1 MALRMTMADDLQR
14 RAEDFADLSI
24 KFVLGL
30 PHTLIA
36 QRLGG
41 QYLDASTSVATNY
54 RAARRGRSYKE
65 FAAKLG
71 IVSEEADE
79 CVFWLQRISNADI
92 KSTIATGPLLSE
104 AEELARIFCASA
116 RTARGRR
123 GGRND

>member
-1 MALRMTMADDLQR
+1 MTMADDLQKASGR
-14 RAEDFADLSI
+14 FADLSI
-24 KFVLGL
+24 KFVVGL

-41 QYLDASTSVATNY
+41 QYLDASTSVAANY

-92 KSTIATGPLLSE
+92 KSTIATAPVLGE

-123 GGRND
+123 GDRND